1 MRQTNACPQT
11 CRTHVEERLADIESC
26 ESANQDAIGK
36 KCPDWRELCAKVCV
50 TTKTV
55 ARSGRLIKLETRDK
69 YLDTNS
75 ACRSSPNGSGRLIF
89 WCRSLSGIR
98 KSKLI
103 SLMLL
108 IANSILCTR
117 CSYRNSRSKGV
128 RGKLLLA
135 EPLVCSHAD
144 QGRVVAHF
152 VHPVRCPQRWD
163 SPICSPRDLSKDREF

>member
-1 MRQTNACPQT
+1 MRQTNACPQA
-11 CRTHVEERLADIESC
+11 CRTHVEERLADIEYC

-69 YLDTNS
+69 YLDTDS

-89 WCRSLSGIR
+89 WCRSLSGIGKFKR
-98 KSKLI
+98 I

-117 CSYRNSRSKGV
+117 CSYRQPDNQEDCLQPCAVERQGQWLSTWHQHCEDRSQLHKV
-128 RGKLLLA
+128 SLRS
-135 EPLVCSHAD
+135 VD
-144 QGRVVAHF
+144 QGLLQEAT
-152 VHPVRCPQRWD
+152 CTCWT
-163 SPICSPRDLSKDREF
+163 

>member
-1 MRQTNACPQT
+1 VRQTNACPHA
-11 CRTHVEERLADIESC
+11 CRTHVEERLADIEYC
-26 ESANQDAIGK
+26 DSANQDAIGK

-50 TTKTV
+50 TTINV

-89 WCRSLSGIR
+89 WCRSLSGIWN
-98 KSKLI
+98 SKLI

-108 IANSILCTR
+108 IANSILWTR
-117 CSYRNSRSKGV
+117 CSYRNSRSKWV

-144 QGRVVAHF
+144 QGQVVAHF
-152 VHPVRCPQRWD
+152 VRPVQSSQRRN
-163 SPICSPRDLSKDREF
+163 SPHCNRRDFQL